1 VFGQFVWLSRESLRG
16 FRRSGGATLAAT
28 WSTAMA
34 CSLLFVF
41 LYGAQVWSDWSA
53 GEAARQGWV
62 EAFLADSSRP
72 TEVLESVRKV
82 PGVSKLEYVDKELA
96 KARFVERF
104 GNEMLAALDS
114 NPLPVSVRV
123 QVAVGGPQ
131 AVEEVA
137 VNLSRIPGVEAV
149 DSPRTNLDDLTRFQA
164 WVLRAGMA
172 GGLLLFGVV
181 FGVIRNSVQ
190 LSLRSRDRL
199 IDNMRILGASRFQI
213 EMPFAVEGLLQGL
226 LGGALAAIVP
236 WALLWAA
243 RNFLPVPVPLE
254 SLWALRAAGGTL
266 LFAGLAGLTGGW
278 WTVRR
283 TFR

>member
-1 VFGQFVWLSRESLRG
+1 
-16 FRRSGGATLAAT
+16 
-28 WSTAMA
+28 MA

-62 EAFLADSSRP
+62 EAFVADSSRP
-72 TEVLESVRKV
+72 TDVLDAARKLS
-82 PGVSKLEYVDKELA
+82 GVAAIEFVDKDQA
-96 KARFVERF
+96 KARFIERF
-104 GNEMLAALDS
+104 GTEMLAALDS

-123 QVAVGGPQ
+123 QVATGGSGKIDEI
-131 AVEEVA
+131 AGH
-137 VNLSRIPGVEAV
+137 LSRIPGVEAV
-149 DSPRTNLDDLTRFQA
+149 ESPRTNIDDLSRFQE
-164 WVLRAGMA
+164 WVLRAGVA

-213 EMPFAVEGLLQGL
+213 EMPFAIEGLLQGL
-226 LGGALAAIVP
+226 LGGLLASSVP
-236 WALLWAA
+236 WTLMWAA
-243 RNFLPVPVPLE
+243 RNLLPVPVPLE
-254 SLWALRAAGGTL
+254 PIWALRAGVGTL
-266 LFAGLAGLTGGW
+266 LFSGLAGLTGGW

>member
-1 VFGQFVWLSRESLRG
+1 M
-16 FRRSGGATLAAT
+16 AAT

-41 LYGAQVWSDWSA
+41 LYGGQVWSDWSA
-53 GEAARQGWV
+53 GETARQGWV

-72 TEVLESVRKV
+72 ATVLEAVRKV
-82 PGVSKLEYVDKELA
+82 EGISKLEYVDKEQA
-96 KARFVERF
+96 KVRFIERF
-104 GNEMLAALDS
+104 GPDMLAALDS

-123 QVAVGGPQ
+123 QVVAGG
-131 AVEEVA
+131 ASKVDDVA
-137 VNLSRIPGVEAV
+137 GSLSRIPGIETVE
-149 DSPRTNLDDLTRFQA
+149 SPRTNIDDLTRFQS
-164 WVLRAGMA
+164 WVLRAGLA

-213 EMPFAVEGLLQGL
+213 ELPFAIEGLLQGL
-226 LGGALAAIVP
+226 LGGILASVLP

-254 SLWALRAAGGTL
+254 SMWALRAGLGTL
-266 LFAGLAGLTGGW
+266 VFSGLAGLTGGW